1 MLVVIYDLGLA
12 HTFSSNSDSDVFIS
26 AMLENSSI
34 NLSGEKLLSISRC
47 QHVIKILFVAC

>member
-12 HTFSSNSDSDVFIS
+12 HAFSSNSDSDVFIL

-34 NLSGEKLLSISRC
+34 NLPGEKLLSISRC